1 MWPIGASWAAIL
13 RSAAGLDTL
22 VVAMPGLV
30 VQLARILGAEAA
42 ANGLLRG
49 LDVVTGLGFAD
60 CVWLALV
67 PADVLVRAL
76 GVAIQPVRR
85 LYWGT
90 PRDVLALISGN
101 EFGPVGPS
109 RQETSTRK
117 RQMKGTAMIAL
128 LHRPAHRSA
137 ARPRRQVLAL
147 QVLTAALVAV
157 GLTTTP
163 LTAAVATTDPT
174 GTMTRGGTVSLKGEI
189 RAADDSLARARAQIR
204 AHRYYKAV
212 RSLDRVARHTRR
224 ANAAAQALIGAPPAD
239 PESDDPPG
247 PPAVLAATR
256 LDYRISTGAIALF
269 DEQRRTGLVR
279 RLRGVVGTAQVR
291 RDQVLDVVI
300 GLPQEGD
307 GADYADGLADTLGL
321 YDREVKAISA
331 ALNAFTL
338 SDSGRTGV
346 HNALARAEATR
357 AKMIRAFGGGE
368 RPAH

>member
-1 MWPIGASWAAIL
+1 MNLLQHRRPPRPDQRRRPKSILAVLLAAVVTMGLTASPVTASVARAGAD
-13 RSAAGLDTL
+13 GE
-22 VVAMPGLV
+22 VA
-30 VQLARILGAEAA
+30 RAA
-42 ANGLLRG
+42 AL
-49 LDVVTGLGFAD
+49 
-60 CVWLALV
+60 
-67 PADVLVRAL
+67 
-76 GVAIQPVRR
+76 
-85 LYWGT
+85 
-90 PRDVLALISGN
+90 
-101 EFGPVGPS
+101 
-109 RQETSTRK
+109 
-117 RQMKGTAMIAL
+117 
-128 LHRPAHRSA
+128 
-137 ARPRRQVLAL
+137 
-147 QVLTAALVAV
+147 
-157 GLTTTP
+157 
-163 LTAAVATTDPT
+163 
-174 GTMTRGGTVSLKGEI
+174 SLKGEI

-212 RSLDRVARHTRR
+212 RSLERVTRHTRR

-279 RLRGVVGTAQVR
+279 RLRGVVGTAQIR
-291 RDQVLDVVI
+291 RDQVLDVVF

-357 AKMIRAFGGGE
+357 TNMIKAFGGGE